1 MADGPLTDNSM
12 LHPFANTELQNLNYI
27 AAENSIQLRVSYKP
41 IHCMSRLHRSFF
53 VTWLLLLT
61 TGTLGW
67 SQEIEYP
74 TPPHNPKQLF
84 YLQRPPNTNTVIYEL
99 NTENGILDKKKPI
112 HAYWISYAKKG
123 QTEEL
128 TDIQRK
134 YAYGIKTTPLDD
146 NSYECHLVSYKKL
159 KLYLKEGEDKQY
171 HMYTA
176 VNDKQILINRIFI
189 AVNGGSL
196 FKPHIDYVQLT
207 GIDTATGAATEERIK
222 L

>member
-1 MADGPLTDNSM
+1 MN
-12 LHPFANTELQNLNYI
+12 
-27 AAENSIQLRVSYKP
+27 
-41 IHCMSRLHRSFF
+41 RLYRS
-53 VTWLLLLT
+53 LLLT
-61 TGTLGW
+61 GLLVTAGTFVR
-67 SQEIEYP
+67 SQGIEYP

-99 NTENGILDKKKPI
+99 NMENGVLDKKQPI

-134 YAYGIKTTPLDD
+134 YAYGIKTTLLDD
-146 NSYECHLVSYKKL
+146 NSYECHIVAYKKL

-171 HMYTA
+171 HIYTN
-176 VNDKQILINRIFI
+176 VNDKQIIVNRIFI

-196 FKPHIDYVQLT
+196 FKPHIDYVQLN
-207 GIDTATGAATEERIK
+207 GIDAATGTATEERIK